1 MSGAPS
7 AARPA
12 GALEPGPAG
21 SKISEDPSS
30 GQRCAHCGFALSAS
44 RDPQRGPRFC
54 CYGCVFAHQVLAGS
68 PDGRQVSWA
77 LVQLGIAAFLAM
89 NVMGFGLALHASSV
103 YPDFYEVMGRPGRVY
118 DELLRYLLLALS
130 APVLLLVGAPLL
142 ENVIH
147 ELRARRWGIDGF
159 IALSVTAAFGY
170 SMVSTVRGTGPI
182 YYDVAVMVLVFVT
195 LGRYLEAR
203 YRYRASRSLESLLT
217 EKVDVV
223 RQLDG
228 LSERTVPATQL
239 VPGDRIVVRAGERI
253 PVDGRVLKGSVVVD
267 TSLMTGEALPVTK
280 RPGDG
285 VWSGATVAEGQ
296 VELSVTHRYVD
307 SWTAR
312 LRSTLEQARRTKS
325 PVERLAERIVVIV
338 TVLTALCAAAAAVL
352 GAAEHGPMAG
362 VLRALSVLVIVCP
375 CALGAAIPLA
385 LWRSYE
391 RIVASGVLFKDLAL
405 LEALSKVRG
414 VFIDKTGTLTDGR
427 PVLEKVYGDG
437 AYPEETLV
445 LLAGSLA
452 RASHHPFSRAVAE
465 ELERRRLVPLGVED
479 LRTVTGQGLSGT
491 IGAYG
496 PVALGRPEY
505 LAGLGAAPLERRA
518 EEPTRTLGAFELSVR
533 GRTVARF
540 VFRERVRPEAAA
552 AVAELKKRGV
562 RVVVLT
568 GDGGD
573 AAAAVAGDLDIEA
586 VTGLT
591 PQGKL
596 ERVREWERRNGPA
609 LAVGE
614 GLNDAPAL
622 AGASVSV
629 AMGGALA
636 RTQEAA
642 DFCLP
647 DDDLSRLPRLLTEAR
662 GTLRRIRMNLFW
674 AFFYNGLAVPLA
686 VSGRVN
692 PIIAALAMI
701 VSSACIILHSLRNE
715 RTRHEP

>member
-1 MSGAPS
+1 MDPPPAPT
-7 AARPA
+7 
-12 GALEPGPAG
+12 
-21 SKISEDPSS
+21 
-30 GQRCAHCGFALSAS
+30 CAHCGFALGSPS
-44 RDPQRGPRFC
+44 GPGEGPRFC

-159 IALSVTAAFGY
+159 IALSVAAAFGY
-170 SMVSTVRGTGPI
+170 SMVSTARGTGPI

-203 YRYRASRSLESLLT
+203 YRYRASRSLEALLT
-217 EKVDVV
+217 DKVDEA
-223 RQLDG
+223 RRLEG
-228 LSERTVPATQL
+228 PSELMVLASEL
-239 VPGDRIVVRAGERI
+239 APGDRIVVRAGDRI
-253 PVDGRVLKGSVVVD
+253 PADGRVQKGSIVVD
-267 TSLMTGEALPVTK
+267 ASLMTGEALPVTK
-280 RPGDG
+280 TPGDG

-296 VELSVTHRYVD
+296 AELCVTHRSSE

-325 PVERLAERIVVIV
+325 PVERSAERIVVIV

-352 GAAEHGPMAG
+352 GAREHGLMAG

-391 RIVASGVLFKDLAL
+391 RIVSSGVLFKDLAL

-427 PVLEKVYGDG
+427 PALERVRGDG
-437 AYPEETLV
+437 TYTDETLL

-452 RASHHPFSRAVAE
+452 RASHHPFSRAVVE
-465 ELERRRLVPLGVED
+465 EMGRRRLVPLGVDD

-496 PVALGRPEY
+496 SVAMGRPEY
-505 LAGLGAAPLERRA
+505 LAGLGVVPLELPA
-518 EEPTRTLGAFELSVR
+518 EASGEALGAFELSVG
-533 GRTVARF
+533 GRAVGRF
-540 VFRERVRPEAAA
+540 VFRENVRPEAAA
-552 AVAELKKRGV
+552 AVAGLKKLGV
-562 RVVVLT
+562 RVEVLT
-568 GDGGD
+568 GDGGG
-573 AAAAVAGDLDIEA
+573 AAVAVARELGIEA

-591 PQGKL
+591 PEDKL
-596 ERVREWERRNGPA
+596 ERVRSWEERNGPA

-647 DDDLSRLPRLLTEAR
+647 DDDLSRLPRLVAEAR
-662 GTLRRIRMNLFW
+662 GTLRRIRVNLFW